1 VIIGSGPAGLLL
13 AHYLLRR
20 GNYHIDIYERRPDP
34 RLTDVSGNRTFP
46 LSLQERGRK
55 AIRAIV
61 GLEEAIAA
69 QSVFCHGT
77 IIYRKKGKSR
87 PFPRENP
94 VLTID
99 RNRLVTILLK

>member
-1 VIIGSGPAGLLL
+1 MVQNVVIIGAGPAGVLL

-34 RLTDVSGNRTFP
+34 RLTDFSGNRTFP
-46 LSLQERGRK
+46 ISLQERGRK
-55 AIRAIV
+55 AIRAII
-61 GLEEAIAA
+61 GLEEAISV

-87 PFPRENP
+87 RFLAKIRFSQS
-94 VLTID
+94 IA
-99 RNRLVTILLK
+99 IAS

>member
-1 VIIGSGPAGLLL
+1 MVQKVVIIGAGPAGLLL
-13 AHYLLRR
+13 AHYLWRR

-46 LSLQERGRK
+46 ISLQERGRK

-77 IIYRKKGKSR
+77 IFIGKR
-87 PFPRENP
+87 ANP
-94 VLTID
+94 GRFLAKI
-99 RNRLVTILLK
+99 RFSQSIAIAS